1 MTKICIFE
9 AKTSIFVPSDHPNP
23 LKNTFL
29 TPLVC
34 AFKKFLKKLFL
45 GVLAIF
51 GPPGGHFGFCR
62 RCGVAGGERVSPA
75 PLGWYYNAKQQLI
88 IIASNRQMTW
98 KNHLYGDEDNKGLIP
113 QLNQRIGMLKLKRLS
128 KFMSNT
134 KLRYFSEGIFYSKL
148 NYCLPVFRNVFGVL
162 GG

>member
-1 MTKICIFE
+1 MFMYKNKKCTQNHPKMAKICIFE

-51 GPPGGHFGFCR
+51 ESF
-62 RCGVAGGERVSPA
+62 
-75 PLGWYYNAKQQLI
+75 
-88 IIASNRQMTW
+88 
-98 KNHLYGDEDNKGLIP
+98 
-113 QLNQRIGMLKLKRLS
+113 
-128 KFMSNT
+128 
-134 KLRYFSEGIFYSKL
+134 
-148 NYCLPVFRNVFGVL
+148 
-162 GG
+162 